1 MKDKD
6 SGESKGFAFVA
17 FKSKEVARKAI
28 EELHSKD
35 YKVLMIWCSNLITR
49 DMSLFFV
56 NFFFMLTNF
65 VASPAGK
72 NLKVFNI
79 RN

>member
-56 NFFFMLTNF
+56 NFFF
-65 VASPAGK
+65 
-72 NLKVFNI
+72 
-79 RN
+79 

>member
-1 MKDKD
+1 MFQIRLMKDKD

-56 NFFFMLTNF
+56 NFFFN
-65 VASPAGK
+65 VY
-72 NLKVFNI
+72 
-79 RN
+79 

>member
-1 MKDKD
+1 MFQIRLMKDKD

-35 YKVLMIWCSNLITR
+35 YKVLMIWCKVLVICRYFLLI
-49 DMSLFFV
+49 
-56 NFFFMLTNF
+56 FFF
-65 VASPAGK
+65 
-72 NLKVFNI
+72 
-79 RN
+79 